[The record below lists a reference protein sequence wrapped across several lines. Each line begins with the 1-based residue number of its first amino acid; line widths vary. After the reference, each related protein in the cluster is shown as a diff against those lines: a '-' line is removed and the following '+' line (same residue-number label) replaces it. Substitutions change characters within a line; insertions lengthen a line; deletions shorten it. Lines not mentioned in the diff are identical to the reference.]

1 MARQFNL
8 TNIVPSSR
16 TAGSK
21 EKRYKAEVVD
31 RDWDRFTT
39 PPSSVRI
46 IGSNANGDPIITF
59 PARKL
64 VGGNVLDFDR

>member
-16 TAGSK
+16 T
-21 EKRYKAEVVD
+21 KRYKAEVVD
-31 RDWDRFTT
+31 QDWDRFTT
-39 PPSSVRI
+39 PPASVRI